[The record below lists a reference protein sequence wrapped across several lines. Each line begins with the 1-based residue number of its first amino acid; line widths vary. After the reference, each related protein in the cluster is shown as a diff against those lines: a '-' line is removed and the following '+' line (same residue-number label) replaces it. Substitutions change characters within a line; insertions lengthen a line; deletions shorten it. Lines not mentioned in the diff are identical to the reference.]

1 MKIQSIRLV
10 NYKGIEDKELIFNER
25 MTVLIGDN
33 GTGKSSFLDAI
44 SICLG
49 TILSQTG
56 APFGIRGS
64 KHRPLLEEEV
74 QKVIISSD
82 HIAYK
87 DVLLEGCVISGNREI
102 DWKRAQHRTSKSLN
116 LTAAKGL
123 VEIGTSITNHVDK
136 DAHLPIFLY
145 RSMARSSDELS
156 RDIQL
161 CSRLDGYHMCLDPQN
176 YVCTALPSDEDKS
189 LDVYKDVLTSIL
201 PEWKDLQFHEELGE
215 PIVQK
220 EDGSWL
226 PFSNLSES
234 YRGIINLVVDIVCRA
249 ITLNPHMGSDVL
261 KETEGVVLI
270 DDIDTHLHP
279 NMQRGIIDR
288 LKTTFPKIQFIA
300 TTHSPFIVQSLK
312 ANEVFNLDGNQID
325 EHPDTMSLEKI
336 ALFMG
341 VESVESKAFHQKEKI
356 AVRFV
361 RGIVAEEEDEET
373 DLAQL
378 IKHTDDPVFKAKL
391 ELARLAKLHSK

>member
-1 MKIQSIRLV
+1 MRIQAIRLV
-10 NYKGIEDKELIFNER
+10 NYKGVEDKELFFNDR

-56 APFGIRGS
+56 AQFGTRGS
-64 KHRPLLEEEV
+64 KHRPLFEDEV
-74 QKVIISSD
+74 RKVIMSPSRVV
-82 HIAYK
+82 YT
-87 DVLLEGCVISGNREI
+87 DVLLEGCVVSGDREI
-102 DWKRAQHRTSKSLN
+102 DWKRDQDRTSKSLN
-116 LTAAKGL
+116 LTEAKGL
-123 VEIGTSITNHVDK
+123 LEIGTSIANHVDQ
-136 DAHLPIFLY
+136 DTHLPILLY
-145 RSMARSSDELS
+145 RSMASSSHKLS
-156 RDIQL
+156 EILPSD
-161 CSRLDGYHMCLDPQN
+161 SRLDGYHTCLDPKN
-176 YVCTALPSDEDKS
+176 DEYVALQADDEKLFNVCKHAIIS
-189 LDVYKDVLTSIL
+189 TV
-201 PEWKDLQFHEELGE
+201 PEWKDLQFREELGE

-220 EDGSWL
+220 EDGSWVS
-226 PFSNLSES
+226 FSNLSEG
-234 YRGIINLVVDIVCRA
+234 YRGVINLVVDISYRA
-249 ITLNPHMGSDVL
+249 ITLNPHIGSDVL
-261 KETEGVVLI
+261 KETEGIVLI

-279 NMQRGIIDR
+279 NIQRGIIER

-312 ANEVFNLDGNQID
+312 ANEVFNLDGHPID

-341 VESVESKAFHQKEKI
+341 VESVESKAFHQKEKL

-361 RGIVAEEEDEET
+361 RGIVAEEEEEDP